1 MKVLNLY
8 GINDLRL
15 DEREIPEPK
24 ENEVLLKI
32 KACGICSSDEARVLK
47 TGTYHFPTVPGHE
60 FAGQIVKLGK
70 NVKPELLDKKAA
82 VFPLLPCN
90 KCTACKNEEYAMCSN
105 YKYFGSR
112 NDGGFSEYLTVPVW
126 NLVLLD
132 DSVEY
137 EVGSLMEPSA
147 VALHATNIAEV
158 KENMNVAISGS
169 GTIGILIGV
178 FCKLKGA
185 NVYIIGINDNIL
197 NKVKSL
203 GFETLKAENCVQE
216 IDNITNNEKM
226 DIVFE
231 AVGTNE
237 SMENCILS
245 TKNKG
250 TIVAVGN
257 PQDDLNLKKDVY
269 WKVLRKQLIIKGT
282 WNSDYSTKQNDWK
295 EVAELMKENNFPFKK
310 LITNTYPLE
319 ESKEAFD
326 LLQDREKAKIKIT
339 FINK

>member
-15 DEREIPEPK
+15 DERPLPEPK
-24 ENEVLLKI
+24 ENEVLVKVY
-32 KACGICSSDEARVLK
+32 ACGICSSDEARVLK

-60 FAGQIVKLGK
+60 FAGQIVKLGN
-70 NVKPELLDKKAA
+70 NVDEKLLNRKAA

-90 KCTACKNEEYAMCSN
+90 ECTACKNEEYAMCSN

-112 NDGGFSEYLTVPVW
+112 NDGGFSEYLVVPVW

-132 DSVEY
+132 DSVDY

-158 KENMNVAISGS
+158 KQNMNVAISGS

-185 NVYIIGINDNIL
+185 NVYIIGINDKIL
-197 NKVKSL
+197 DLVKEL
-203 GFETLKAENCVQE
+203 GFKTLKAENCVE
-216 IDNITNNEKM
+216 DVEKITKDERM
-226 DIVFE
+226 DVVFE

-237 SMENCILS
+237 SMENCILM

-257 PQDDLNLKKDVY
+257 PTSDFHLRKDVY
-269 WKVLRKQLIIKGT
+269 WKILRRQLQLKGT
-282 WNSDYSTKQNDWK
+282 WNSDYGEKQNDWK
-295 EVAELMKENNFPFKK
+295 EVAELMKQNNFPFKK
-310 LITNTYPLE
+310 LITNTYELE
-319 ESKEAFD
+319 EFKEAFD
-326 LLQDREKAKIKIT
+326 LLQDKEKEKIKIT